1 MANKKNTQ
9 KTPHSMEEILQ
20 VIFGLIFI
28 VLMLGG
34 FIYGFVHDRSQN
46 KKYGELKYEF
56 VITDKYDDLGSN
68 WHLIGGRAT
77 EQEYH
82 IVYKYRLT
90 NRPDREDNMK
100 WYGRETT
107 VSGSRYRNLQ
117 IGQTLYNDNS
127 LFPY

>member
-9 KTPHSMEEILQ
+9 KTPCSTEEIIQ
-20 VIFGLIFI
+20 AIAAITFI
-28 VLMLGG
+28 TLALAG
-34 FIYGFVHDRSQN
+34 FIYGFIHDRSQN

-90 NRPDREDNMK
+90 NRPDRDDNMK
-100 WYGRETT
+100 WYTSETT
-107 VSGSRYRNLQ
+107 VSGSRYRKLQ
-117 IGQTLYNDNS
+117 IGQTLYDNTS
-127 LFPY
+127 FFPY